1 MDEQT
6 KGGVMKKV
14 SALSAM
20 VLFLAGAPGIHAEG
34 ADRALVVTS
43 SNAQVNQLLVYDS
56 TGTLVQTVPTQGQGG
71 VGNNAGGI
79 ASQNSTVAVVNFG
92 SQSVSVLALGD
103 HGFTLRSVLST
114 VSPPVSVAFGKD
126 HLYILGT
133 TTVESHRI
141 QAPSTIDATADGVAT
156 LSRADGSSA
165 QVGVVGDQL
174 VISEKSGAI
183 EVVDLRDGAPVGA
196 PVEVDI
202 PADSDTPFGLVT
214 RGSNG
219 YVTIAHSDE
228 ISLIKDGQLVA
239 LAATG
244 SNFPNGPGQQAPC
257 WITLVG
263 PYLFTSNSP
272 SHTISRLVATGS
284 SITLDA
290 PVVAGTTGAPI
301 DIAAQGDLLAV
312 VEDNGGGQ
320 AHLTQFS
327 IDADGALTQTAT
339 TAISSPAN
347 GVAIVF
353 QQSVR

>member
-1 MDEQT
+1 
-6 KGGVMKKV
+6 MKKIFV
-14 SALSAM
+14 LSIT
-20 VLFLAGAPGIHAEG
+20 VLLWGAASTIHA

-43 SNAQVNQLLVYDS
+43 SNSAANQLLVYDT
-56 TGTLVQTVPTQGQGG
+56 TGVLVQAVSTQGQGG

-79 ASQNSTVAVVNFG
+79 ATQNGTVAVLNFG
-92 SQSVSVLALGD
+92 SQSVSILGNSD
-103 HGFTLRSVLST
+103 GGFFVRELVSS
-114 VSPPVSVAFGKD
+114 VSPPVSVAFGKE

-141 QAPSTIDATADGVAT
+141 QASTVDANTDGVIALT
-156 LSRADGSSA
+156 RADGSAA

-183 EVVDLRDGAPVGA
+183 EVADLRDGAVVGPA
-196 PVEVDI
+196 VEVGI
-202 PADSDTPFGLVT
+202 PAGSDTPFGLVT
-214 RGSNG
+214 RGANG

-228 ISLIKDGQLVA
+228 ISLIKNGQLVA

-244 SNFPNGPGQQAPC
+244 SGFPNGPGQQAPC

-290 PVVAGTTGAPI
+290 PIVAGTTGAPI
-301 DIAAQGDLLAV
+301 DIAADGDLLAV
-312 VEDNGGGQ
+312 VEDNGNGQ

-327 IDADGALTQTAT
+327 IDGDGALAQTAT
-339 TAISSPAN
+339 TAIPSPAN
-347 GVAIVF
+347 GVAIVS
-353 QQSVR
+353 QK

>member
-1 MDEQT
+1 MSSSSVQIWQQPSE
-6 KGGVMKKV
+6 KLNCY
-14 SALSAM
+14 A
-20 VLFLAGAPGIHAEG
+20 FLLDISGHWAF
-34 ADRALVVTS
+34 VKT
-43 SNAQVNQLLVYDS
+43 VNDQD
-56 TGTLVQTVPTQGQGG
+56 TAGTLVQAVPTQGQGG

-79 ASQNSTVAVVNFG
+79 AAREKTVAVVNFG
-92 SQSVSVLALGD
+92 SQSVSIFDLGD
-103 HGFTLRSVLST
+103 NGFSVRQQLST

-126 HLYILGT
+126 HLYVLGT
-133 TTVESHRI
+133 TTVESHGI
-141 QAPSTIDATADGVAT
+141 QAGAIDASTDGVAT

-165 QVGVVGDQL
+165 QVGVAGDQL
-174 VISEKSGAI
+174 VISEKSGVI
-183 EVVDLRDGAPVGA
+183 EVVDLRDGAVSGA
-196 PVEVDI
+196 PAAVAI
-202 PADSDTPFGLVT
+202 PPGSDTPFGLVT

-228 ISLIKDGQLVA
+228 ISLIKNGELVA

-290 PVVAGTTGAPI
+290 PVVARTTGAPI
-301 DIAAQGDLLAV
+301 DIAADGDLLAV
-312 VEDNGGGQ
+312 VEDNGNGQ

-327 IDADGALTQTAT
+327 IDADGALVQTAT
-339 TAISSPAN
+339 TAIRSPAN
-347 GVAIVF
+347 GVAIVS
-353 QQSVR
+353 QK